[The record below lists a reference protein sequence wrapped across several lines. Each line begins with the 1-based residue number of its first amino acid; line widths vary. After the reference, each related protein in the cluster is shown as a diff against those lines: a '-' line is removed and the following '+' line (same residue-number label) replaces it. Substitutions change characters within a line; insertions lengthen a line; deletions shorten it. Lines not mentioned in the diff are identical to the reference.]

1 MSQKLGFP
9 YMGLKINTLIFWI
22 GILLAVL
29 TFLTSGLY
37 APPLNYAIPV
47 VLIAFLRF
55 LGMFLTGWA
64 LLGYAVTKEL
74 HQKQRLI
81 AFLFA
86 IILLASVFAVTVG
99 FTWQVGHIAPAP

>member
-1 MSQKLGFP
+1 MAQKLGFP

-22 GILLAVL
+22 GILLAIL
-29 TFLTSGLY
+29 TYLTQGLY
-37 APPLNYAIPV
+37 ALAYPVPV

-86 IILLASVFAVTVG
+86 VILLASVFAVSVG
-99 FTWQVGHIAPAP
+99 FTWQVGHLH